1 MPTDICFFQQL
12 TVWPAHIRI
21 GVYDQHD
28 YLEEKRVALISMD
41 YELNRIIYQED

>member
-12 TVWPAHIRI
+12 TAWPAHIRI

-28 YLEEKRVALISMD
+28 YLEEKRAALILMD
-41 YELNRIIYQED
+41 HELNRIIYQED